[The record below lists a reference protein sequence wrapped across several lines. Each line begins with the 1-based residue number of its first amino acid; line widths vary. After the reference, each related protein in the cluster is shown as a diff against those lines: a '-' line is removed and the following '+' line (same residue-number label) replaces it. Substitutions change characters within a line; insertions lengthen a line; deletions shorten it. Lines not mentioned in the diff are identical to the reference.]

1 MKLYAENPEG
11 NAKGDTFHFVYLHR
25 KLETLNGFD
34 IVNIEGEEPEVGIH
48 DVSINIKGKDYD
60 ALLFYWQPKDYP
72 NKKGLIVAKD
82 DDKGILEARLAYNNR
97 KRII

>member
-25 KLETLNGFD
+25 KLEVLNGFD
-34 IVNIEGEEPEVGIH
+34 IVNIEGEEPSIGIH

-60 ALLFYWQPKDYP
+60 AVLFYWQPDDFPY
-72 NKKGLIVAKD
+72 KKGLVVAKD
-82 DDKGILEARLAYNNR
+82 DDKGIIEAQLAYNN
-97 KRII
+97 KNKII